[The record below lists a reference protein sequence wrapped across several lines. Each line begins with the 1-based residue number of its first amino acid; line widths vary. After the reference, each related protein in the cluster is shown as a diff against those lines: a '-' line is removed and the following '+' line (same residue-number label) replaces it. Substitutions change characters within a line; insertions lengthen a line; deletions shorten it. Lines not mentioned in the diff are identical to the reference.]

1 MQKKL
6 LLTYIAIIVITMIF
20 SVFLSWRSVNQ
31 YFVDRVDI
39 ETASEAAL
47 IKKVIEE
54 VEITEEDVE
63 SQIDELSTITDLRI
77 TLINSEGLVI
87 ADSDNDIE
95 DMDNHLNRPEIKG
108 AMSGEPASN
117 VRYSNTMRV
126 FFLYHALELKTEWFE
141 GYLRVSLP
149 VEEIE
154 SYTSDLIKIIFI
166 GVAVGS
172 ILAMIAATLMTNRFM
187 QPINELTRVAKVIA
201 DGNYDEKIYLSRNDQ
216 IGELAE
222 AFNSMTFTLRKNI
235 WELTQKNAEL
245 ESILTSMN
253 SGLAAIDNDFKMTLY
268 NETFSK
274 MLNLREEDLNG
285 QLFYEVVRELTI
297 FEVVEKSIKNQEFLS
312 KETIIVQDGEE
323 AIIRV
328 TATPIFD
335 KKATHRQLGALI
347 ILMDVTKIRKLENM
361 RRDFVSNVTHELKT
375 PLTSIRGFVD
385 TLKNGAI
392 RDEEVALRFLDIIDI
407 ETERLSSLIQDI
419 LSLSEIETVVGE
431 KQVDDYN
438 FLEIIEEVINII
450 PSCHDSVEIITEIDE
465 DLPKYNCNKN
475 RMKQLMINLVDN
487 SVKYTEKGYVK
498 IKAYEEHGF
507 LNIVVKD
514 TGMGIER
521 MHLSRIFERFYRVD
535 KGRSRKMGGTGLGL
549 SIVKHIVELYSGEIN
564 IESEVGVGT
573 SIHITLP
580 YD

>member
-31 YFVDRVDI
+31 YFVNRVDV

-47 IKKVIEE
+47 IKRVIEE
-54 VEITEEDVE
+54 IEITEVDVE

-77 TLINSEGLVI
+77 TLINSQGLVI
-87 ADSDNDIE
+87 ADTDNAIE

-108 AMSGEPASN
+108 AMSGQPASN

-126 FFLYHALELKTEWFE
+126 FFLYHALELKTDWFD

-172 ILAMIAATLMTNRFM
+172 ILAMIVATIMTNRFM

-235 WELTQKNAEL
+235 WELTHKNAEL

-274 MLNLREEDLNG
+274 MLNLREGDLNG
-285 QLFYEVVRELTI
+285 QLFYQVVRELTV
-297 FEVVEKSIKNQEFLS
+297 FEVVEKSIKDQEYLS
-312 KETIIVQDGEE
+312 KETIILQDGEE

-335 KKATHRQLGALI
+335 KKANHRQLGALI

-431 KQVDDYN
+431 KQVDDYS
-438 FLEIIEEVINII
+438 FSEIFQEVINII
-450 PSCHDSVEIITEIDE
+450 PSNREGIEIITEIDD
-465 DLPKYNCNKN
+465 DLPKFTCNKN

-487 SVKYTEKGYVK
+487 SVKYTENGYVK
-498 IKAYEEHGF
+498 IKAYEEVGF
-507 LNIVVKD
+507 LNIVVED

-573 SIHITLP
+573 SIHIRLP